1 MLKISRYL
9 CKHGNWCL
17 IRWVGNSKRRKG
29 VYVMK
34 QVRKVLAIVLTLV
47 LTISII
53 PISNVSAANKVKL
66 NKKKATVYV
75 GKNVILK
82 LKNNNGNVKWS
93 SSNKKVATVSSKGKV
108 KGKRAGKAT
117 ITAKVGSKKYKCKIT
132 VKDIINVKLP
142 KTPFKVSSY
151 EDGILVATYKITNI
165 SYSYEKRTYDNSGKY
180 DIHVYFD
187 GKKIYSNGE
196 ETWTDI
202 QLVMYQKKKVVESRT
217 LDLPSVKKG
226 GKFYG
231 ADQIM
236 EPYSPGNYVLK
247 VTDCYE

>member
-1 MLKISRYL
+1 
-9 CKHGNWCL
+9 
-17 IRWVGNSKRRKG
+17 
-29 VYVMK
+29 MK

-165 SYSYEKRTYDNSGKY
+165 SYSTNIIIFTCLTLLLLINILTFYLQQ
-180 DIHVYFD
+180 DIL
-187 GKKIYSNGE
+187 KKN
-196 ETWTDI
+196 
-202 QLVMYQKKKVVESRT
+202 VVI
-217 LDLPSVKKG
+217 V
-226 GKFYG
+226 
-231 ADQIM
+231 I
-236 EPYSPGNYVLK
+236 
-247 VTDCYE
+247 